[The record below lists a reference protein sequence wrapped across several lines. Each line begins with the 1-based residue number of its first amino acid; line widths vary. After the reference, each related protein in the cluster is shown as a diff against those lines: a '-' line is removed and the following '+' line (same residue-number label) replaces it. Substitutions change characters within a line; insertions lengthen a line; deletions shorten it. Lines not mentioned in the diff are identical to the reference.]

1 MKAQWNYECECGF
14 KVSHTVAKV
23 EISEE
28 VMKELL
34 ETGKTKDKVIGFTSK
49 AGNIFDACLKFEDDR
64 ISFDFDNPGTGSG
77 SDGMANREER
87 PFYEELDSRPLTVD
101 VSDGIGDRNL
111 GDDSAF
117 DMMNM
122 QDDAQYI
129 DDDVP
134 AFYDAMA
141 AEYAAYDEQDMQE
154 QALANQLLGD
164 SFLLEDE

>member
-23 EISEE
+23 ELSEE
-28 VMKELL
+28 VIKELL

-64 ISFDFDNPGTGSG
+64 ISFDFDNPGSSAGSG
-77 SDGMANREER
+77 SGGEER
-87 PFYEELDSRPLTVD
+87 PFYEELDEKPVTIESAMQEENAQGTA
-101 VSDGIGDRNL
+101 
-111 GDDSAF
+111 DDE
-117 DMMNM
+117 
-122 QDDAQYI
+122 AQYV

-141 AEYAAYDEQDMQE
+141 DEFAAYDEQDMQE
-154 QALANQLLGD
+154 QALADQLLGD
-164 SFLLEDE
+164 AFLLDE